1 MLKYANDGTGDYDDE
16 WSYIL
21 NFGKGKTSE
30 LYNLKDDPQEKNNLV
45 DDNMQKAMELELDLR
60 RFVAGLR

>member
-1 MLKYANDGTGDYDDE
+1 M
-16 WSYIL
+16 

-30 LYNLKDDPQEKNNLV
+30 LYNLKEDPQEKNNLV
-45 DDNMQKAMELELDLR
+45 DDNTQKAMELELDLR